1 MRKRNGSGTLV
12 NLAGAGNIP
21 SLETSINQLQ
31 ELYRKKYLEDRAEY
45 VFEVM
50 PQDRWRCD
58 CICGRVNGY
67 GDAGSK
73 TGAKKKAAYMVL
85 VRIQGAFAPVQ
96 EVARCGIISLV
107 KKTD

>member
-1 MRKRNGSGTLV
+1 MV
-12 NLAGAGNIP
+12 NLADAGNIP

-45 VFEVM
+45 VFEEL
-50 PQDRWRCD
+50 PQDHWRCD
-58 CICGRVNGY
+58 CTCGGVNGY

-85 VRIQGAFAPVQ
+85 VRIQGTFVFVQ
-96 EVARCGIISLV
+96 EVIRCGIISLV